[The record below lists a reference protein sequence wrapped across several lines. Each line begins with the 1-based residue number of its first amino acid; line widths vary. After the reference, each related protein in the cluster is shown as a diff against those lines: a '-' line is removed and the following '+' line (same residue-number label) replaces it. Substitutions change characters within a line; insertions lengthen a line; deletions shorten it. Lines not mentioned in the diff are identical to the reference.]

1 MPLRSR
7 LAIWFRLVVLTLML
21 LVSRVAR
28 ADEMEACIKG
38 AEQGYQLKREN
49 KLVEARA
56 LLQTCAG
63 PTCPGALAPSCVVWL
78 AEVEAALPSIV
89 IHAQDA
95 AGADLRN
102 VRVTVDE
109 KLFASELDGTAIA
122 IDPGPHAFRFELP
135 GSPPQSLDVIVR
147 SGEKNRRLDVRFAP
161 VASTPPPTKPA
172 ATPRFSRAPAVIA
185 FVLGGVG
192 LDVAAATGIAA
203 LIDKAELDKV
213 CPTRQTCPDSE
224 AGRVDRVA
232 VTSITST
239 VALPIG
245 VTGMGL
251 GVLLWVLSNPK
262 PVAAF
267 GRGNRPQE
275 IIWEPM
281 VGLGGAGIRASF

>member
-1 MPLRSR
+1 MPLRSTVATWLR
-7 LAIWFRLVVLTLML
+7 LAALMLML
-21 LVSRVAR
+21 LVSHVAR
-28 ADEMEACIKG
+28 ADETEACIKG

-56 LLQTCAG
+56 RLQTCAG
-63 PTCPGALAPSCVVWL
+63 PTCPGALAPSCVEWL

-89 IHAQDA
+89 VHAQDA

-102 VRVTVDE
+102 VRVIVDE

-147 SGEKNRRLDVRFAP
+147 SGEKNRRLDVRFALNAP
-161 VASTPPPTKPA
+161 TAPPPKPPSA
-172 ATPRFSRAPAVIA
+172 PRFSRAPSVIA
-185 FVLGGVG
+185 FVLGGVS

-203 LIDKAELDKV
+203 LVDKGELDKS
-213 CPTRQTCPDSE
+213 CPTRQTCPERE

-232 VTSITST
+232 TTSITST

-245 VTGMGL
+245 VTGIGL

-262 PVAAF
+262 PVDAF
-267 GRGNRPQE
+267 GRREGPRT
-275 IIWEPM
+275 IRWEPM